1 MYVMWS
7 ALASHIACFSCF
19 SVLKPFWNHKFWS
32 PYEVNLDQLRST
44 FWFSGCFVAQLWHRM
59 VRRAA
64 IRWAGPCC
72 GWSVALGLRAV
83 TSMAGGWTRLDDGE
97 TEYLS
102 IFEYFEWTFSALHWL
117 HWLHFPRFSFWE
129 DFDLWLAKLQQK
141 QKRPVS
147 LNFCQS
153 ELWFWCISKC
163 PLCHCG
169 YAFWNSRLLCLIQY
183 VVWIYLVFLV
193 RFCRQCL
200 AQTSLSSSLSSFC
213 ARFLWRNARHTRK
226 PCSHCVF
233 LAWVAGLLATTR
245 VNMCQFY
252 L

>member
-1 MYVMWS
+1 M
-7 ALASHIACFSCF
+7 AL
-19 SVLKPFWNHKFWS
+19 
-32 PYEVNLDQLRST
+32 
-44 FWFSGCFVAQLWHRM
+44 
-59 VRRAA
+59 
-64 IRWAGPCC
+64 
-72 GWSVALGLRAV
+72 
-83 TSMAGGWTRLDDGE
+83 GGWTRLDDVGE

-102 IFEYFEWTFSALHWL
+102 IFEWTCSALHWL
-117 HWLHFPRFSFWE
+117 HWLHFPYFSFWE

-147 LNFCQS
+147 LNFDFDVSVSVLSVTVEAC
-153 ELWFWCISKC
+153 
-163 PLCHCG
+163 
-169 YAFWNSRLLCLIQY
+169 AFWNSRLLCLIQY

-245 VNMCQFY
+245 VNMCQLY